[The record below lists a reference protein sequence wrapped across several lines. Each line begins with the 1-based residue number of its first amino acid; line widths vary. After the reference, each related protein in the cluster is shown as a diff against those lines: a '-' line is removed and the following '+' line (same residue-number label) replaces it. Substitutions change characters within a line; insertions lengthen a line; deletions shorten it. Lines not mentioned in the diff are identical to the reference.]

1 MRTKYLIATKDLA
14 SIVPIALALGA
25 LFVLIQSSNW
35 LLILGWLSFS
45 FIFLLSIV
53 VLKLTHKWS
62 NGGKTLGLIIVLA
75 FFLRLG
81 VGVTLHLALPVY
93 GYNDEDDRAGYVF
106 TDAHNRDNQ
115 AWSLATS
122 DHPIIDAFS
131 EKYASD
137 QYGGLLAFNAF
148 IYRYFSPD
156 AQRPLMLILFSAF
169 FAALGIPFLW
179 KAVNEVFGEKVAWAS
194 AWISALYPE
203 SILLGASAMREPYL
217 LTFSAFALWGFV
229 ALFYRS
235 ETSGPP
241 VESRRSGW
249 IWLGFGLL
257 GMLLVSPAVAL
268 VTIIIFAGWVYFTNE
283 GRNICWKGIFAIAL
297 VFMLGLFIL
306 SASLNRSSQFDA
318 TSPLHVIN
326 DWLKSAVKWDA
337 YQLERDSG
345 WIQKIFDEGPRWIRL
360 PFIAIYGIFQPIL
373 PATLIHPTK
382 PIWTIIGFLR
392 GLGWY
397 VILPLLILSFGAA
410 TGSAR
415 RPDPV
420 EGSRKMKNLL
430 LWLSLL
436 AWIWILLASLR
447 GGADLYDNPR
457 YRTILFLWQSILAGY
472 AWVWWRKTHNIWL
485 PCVLACEIVF
495 VLVFTQWYVSRY
507 YYWGGQLPF
516 AIMIGLILGLWG
528 LILGMGWWQDQ
539 KRAAKRA

>member
-14 SIVPIALALGA
+14 SIVPIALPLGA

-93 GYNDEDDRAGYVF
+93 GHNDEDDRAGYVF

-115 AWSLATS
+115 AWSLAIS

-179 KAVNEVFGEKVAWAS
+179 KAINEVFGEKVAWAS
-194 AWISALYPE
+194 TWISALYPE

-229 ALFYRS
+229 ILFQQREMS
-235 ETSGPP
+235 EPRP
-241 VESRRSGW
+241 AQNIRSGW
-249 IWLGFGLL
+249 IWLGLGLL
-257 GMLLVSPAVAL
+257 S
-268 VTIIIFAGWVYFTNE
+268 
-283 GRNICWKGIFAIAL
+283 
-297 VFMLGLFIL
+297 
-306 SASLNRSSQFDA
+306 
-318 TSPLHVIN
+318 
-326 DWLKSAVKWDA
+326 
-337 YQLERDSG
+337 
-345 WIQKIFDEGPRWIRL
+345 
-360 PFIAIYGIFQPIL
+360 
-373 PATLIHPTK
+373 
-382 PIWTIIGFLR
+382 
-392 GLGWY
+392 
-397 VILPLLILSFGAA
+397 
-410 TGSAR
+410 
-415 RPDPV
+415 
-420 EGSRKMKNLL
+420 
-430 LWLSLL
+430 
-436 AWIWILLASLR
+436 
-447 GGADLYDNPR
+447 
-457 YRTILFLWQSILAGY
+457 
-472 AWVWWRKTHNIWL
+472 
-485 PCVLACEIVF
+485 
-495 VLVFTQWYVSRY
+495 
-507 YYWGGQLPF
+507 
-516 AIMIGLILGLWG
+516 
-528 LILGMGWWQDQ
+528 
-539 KRAAKRA
+539 